1 MTKREFH
8 RRFTVDS
15 GLNGEH
21 VLITGASGGI
31 GQAIAKLFDEE
42 GCCLSLHYN
51 KNKKQISKFSEELI
65 GDYCLLQAELSSEEQ
80 TKELFQDSIATYG
93 RIDRLVVN
101 HGIWPGQ
108 SIPAYEMTLNQWDKT
123 IAVNLRAAFICSR
136 QFLKNL
142 VTFPKESASIV
153 YIGSTAGVF
162 GEAGHVDYS
171 VSKAGLHGLML
182 SLKNEISHIA
192 SWGRVNI
199 VAPGWTI
206 SPMTEKSLEDH
217 EGVRTALQTMSLRK
231 IARPSDI
238 AYAVVFLS
246 SDKLAGHISG
256 QIITVA
262 GGMEGRRL
270 FKPDEIDIDR
280 I

>member
-1 MTKREFH
+1 MKKKEFG
-8 RRFTVDS
+8 RRFAVNK

-31 GQAIAKLFDEE
+31 GQAITKLFDKE
-42 GCCLSLHYN
+42 GCSLSLHYN
-51 KNKKQISKFSEELI
+51 KNEEQILRFSSALN
-65 GDYCLLQAELSSEEQ
+65 GDHCLLQADLSSEEQ
-80 TKELFQDSIATYG
+80 TKELFQDSINTFG

-101 HGIWPGQ
+101 HGIWPEKYV
-108 SIPAYEMTLNQWDKT
+108 PAHELTLEQWDTT
-123 IAVNLRAAFICSR
+123 ITINLRAAFLCSK
-136 QFLKNL
+136 QYIQNL
-142 VTFPKESASIV
+142 VTFPKEFASIV

-162 GEAGHVDYS
+162 GEAGHADYA

-182 SLKNEISHIA
+182 SLKNEIIHIA
-192 SWGRVNI
+192 SRGRVNM

-206 SPMTEKSLEDH
+206 TPMTEKSLEDY
-217 EGVRTALQTMSLRK
+217 EGVRTALQTMPLRK
-231 IARPSDI
+231 IARPYDI
-238 AYAVVFLS
+238 AQTVVFLS

-262 GGMEGRRL
+262 GGMEGRKL

>member
-1 MTKREFH
+1 M
-8 RRFTVDS
+8 DS

-31 GQAIAKLFDEE
+31 GQAIAELFDKE
-42 GCCLSLHYN
+42 GCSLSLHYN
-51 KNKKQISKFSEELI
+51 KNKKQISEYSKELT
-65 GDYCLLQAELSSEEQ
+65 GDFCLLQADLSSEDQ
-80 TKELFQDSIATYG
+80 TKELFQDSINTYG

-101 HGIWPGQ
+101 HGIWPDIF
-108 SIPAYEMTLNQWDKT
+108 IPAHEMTISQWDKT
-123 IAVNLRAAFICSR
+123 IAINLRAAFICSR

-142 VTFPKESASIV
+142 VTFPQKNASIV
-153 YIGSTAGVF
+153 YIGSTAGIF
-162 GEAGHVDYS
+162 GEAGHVDYA
-171 VSKAGLHGLML
+171 VSKAGLQGLML

-192 SWGRVNI
+192 SLGRVNI

-206 SPMTEKSLEDH
+206 TPMAEKSLEDV
-217 EGVRTALQTMSLRK
+217 EGVRTALQTMPLRK

-238 AYAVVFLS
+238 AHTVVFLS

-262 GGMEGRRL
+262 GGMEGRKL
-270 FKPDEIDIDR
+270 FNPDEIDIKR